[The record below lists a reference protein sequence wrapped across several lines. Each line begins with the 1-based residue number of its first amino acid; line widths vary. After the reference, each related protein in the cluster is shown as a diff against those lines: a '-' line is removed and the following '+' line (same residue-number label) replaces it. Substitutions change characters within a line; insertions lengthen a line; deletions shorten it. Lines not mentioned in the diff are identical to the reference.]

1 MANINQAIIKFLADW
16 LNTENVLAA
25 AAVLVKLALDRTVLE
40 VSQRQA
46 VKDAALAFIAQMQ
59 AFVESVDA
67 QAR

>member
-16 LNTENVLAA
+16 LNTESVLAA